1 MTVASLRRR
10 RCYVVRIAVRLRLH
24 LLLPGTCFAL
34 GLAAAT
40 SPVAAVATVPD
51 QFASHPYAPHVA
63 EASQRFGIPE
73 LWIWAV
79 MRAES
84 RGNSRAVSPA
94 GAIRSEERRVG
105 KECVST
111 CRSRWS
117 PYP

>member
-40 SPVAAVATVPD
+40 SPVAAVAPVPD
-51 QFASHPYAPHVA
+51 QFAAHPYAPHVA
-63 EASQRFGIPE
+63 EASHRFGIPE

-79 MRAES
+79 MRADS
-84 RGNSRAVSPA
+84 RAYSRAVSPPA
-94 GAIRSEERRVG
+94 AIGMMHITPGTWVMLHPRV
-105 KECVST
+105 
-111 CRSRWS
+111 
-117 PYP
+117 